1 MLEQVR
7 CPDCGASLK
16 VARSHLGGK
25 VMCPT
30 CQSIVVIGT
39 NTSQAPT
46 EGPPPSSNGGS
57 PLEKHR
63 KAPRRRV
70 MVSSAFGFLVIVA
83 VATFSGWY
91 SLFLSKQ
98 HHFRKTYYEP
108 AIELL
113 TRVGEAV
120 ESIDGYALDDLFAE
134 GVNETKR
141 GIMLSTAAELRNL
154 EFVQNPRIT
163 ARTRDPKNAQETVEL
178 EVVAKDKELGTQ
190 RIVTLCIERVDGRFQ
205 LADLVVDTP
214 AEEQP

>member
-7 CPDCGASLK
+7 CPDCGALLK

-25 VMCPT
+25 VLCPS
-30 CQSIVVIGT
+30 CQSIVVIAATSNQAEGGGT
-39 NTSQAPT
+39 IPT
-46 EGPPPSSNGGS
+46 TRPDELSK
-57 PLEKHR
+57 KHA
-63 KAPRRRV
+63 APRRRHV
-70 MVSSAFGFLVIVA
+70 MVSPAFGFLVIVA

-113 TRVGEAV
+113 TRIGEAV
-120 ESIDGYALDDLFAE
+120 ENIDQYALDDLFAE

-141 GIMLSTAAELRNL
+141 GIMLSTAAELRDMDL
-154 EFVQNPRIT
+154 FESPRIT
-163 ARTRDPKNAQETVEL
+163 SRKRDPKSAQETVKL

-190 RIVTLCIERVDGRFQ
+190 RIVTLCIEKVDGHFQ
-205 LADLVVDTP
+205 LADLAVGMP
-214 AEEQP
+214 AEQP